1 MDTVDVVE
9 MAELL
14 VGIAEA
20 IDSEDTSVLRDIAL
34 TYFQSECKNC
44 KDATTDEK
52 IHCLACDEMYR
63 YCKGE

>member
-1 MDTVDVVE
+1 MGIVDVTE

-14 VGIAEA
+14 VEIANA
-20 IDSEDTSVLRDIAL
+20 IDSRDTFVLRDIAL

-52 IHCLACDEMYR
+52 IHCLACVEMYR
-63 YCKGE
+63 FCKGE